1 MGMMMSVLDKRN
13 FTQSTME
20 EASSSTS
27 NIIPPAPKVIKTVKE
42 AFSTLLEVAVKG
54 IFEGMFPHI
63 ERQRREAIEDRK
75 TIIDIV
81 LNFFGALIGRQQC
94 SEIIACRTGKF
105 VGYQVPG
112 AGVIM
117 MMLEGIVPLS
127 IRNWF
132 EVVKN
137 AVLDKTD
144 NCETDFLCSIVDV
157 Y

>member
-1 MGMMMSVLDKRN
+1 MNFLTPIFAFVSVTSSATLMNMFSSENQTSINEVQPVESYSYYKSMMMSVLDKRN
-13 FTQSTME
+13 FTQSTIEE

-94 SEIIACRTGKF
+94 SEIIACR
-105 VGYQVPG
+105 
-112 AGVIM
+112 
-117 MMLEGIVPLS
+117 
-127 IRNWF
+127 
-132 EVVKN
+132 
-137 AVLDKTD
+137 
-144 NCETDFLCSIVDV
+144 
-157 Y
+157 